1 MIDLEIK
8 SQLAKLLAT
17 EDLIV
22 ENSPTC
28 TTASFDVDGRVLT
41 LPIWKRA
48 SGIVYDLLV
57 GHEVGHALFTPNIDP
72 PEDVPIQ
79 FINVTEDVRIEK
91 LIKRKYPG
99 LNKTFYRGY
108 QEMVADNFFEV
119 DEDKIP
125 QMNLADRANLHFKG
139 GNFMCIPFLDEEKEI
154 LNLIAK
160 AETFDEACD
169 AARVLYEY
177 CKSEVQQQKQQPQ
190 QPNPE
195 GKKESTLSSG
205 TSDKTEESEEKSEQ
219 KEQQQELEVQTD
231 QALEQNLQQL
241 VEPTHRSS
249 IYAEIPDINLEDFVI
264 DNARVHKE
272 IGAYYA
278 EQLEPMFFEDAYGV
292 KQKTCADFSKVD
304 NDYKQF
310 KNSAQKE
317 VNYLVKEFECRKS
330 ADSYARSSVSRTG
343 VLECSKL
350 HAYKYEEDLFK
361 KISVTADGKNH
372 GLVFILDW
380 SGSMTHC
387 MMDTLRQLYNLI
399 WFCKKVQIPF
409 DVYAFTNSYRY
420 NHRPYG
426 TLPVHHHHAKEN
438 DLVVDEDFN
447 LLHFFSHKVKKA
459 ELDKQMSNIWRLA
472 YSFDHNVPYIA
483 PGPYFLS
490 GTPLNETVICLHKLL
505 PTFKKQNHVQ
515 KVHCVIL
522 TDGEAPPI
530 PVYKK
535 YYSEYKGK
543 AQMGTR
549 HLGPN
554 SYLRNRKTGHTYAMN
569 CSFYDFTTVLLEDLR
584 QTFSDVNLIGIR
596 IMSSRDMRQFI
607 SRYEGDASDSKMK
620 KARKDKSYA
629 VKGSGYH
636 QYFGIIMN
644 SLFNDTE
651 FEVQEDASKTQIK
664 SAFMKSLRSKS
675 LNKKVLNQ
683 FVELIA

>member
-22 ENSPTC
+22 ENSPNC

-41 LPIWKRA
+41 LPVWKRA
-48 SGIVYDLLV
+48 SGVVYDLLV
-57 GHEVGHALFTPNIDP
+57 GHEVGHALFTPNVDP
-72 PEDVPIQ
+72 PEDIPLQ

-99 LNKTFYRGY
+99 LSKTFYKGY
-108 QEMVADNFFEV
+108 QELVADNFFGV
-119 DEDKIP
+119 DDEELPI
-125 QMNLADRANLHFKG
+125 MNLADRANLYFKG
-139 GNFMCIPFLDEEKEI
+139 GSFMSIPFLDEEKEI
-154 LNLIAK
+154 LDVISK
-160 AETFDEACD
+160 AETFEEACN

-177 CKSEVQQQKQQPQ
+177 CKAEVTDKPKEREQQPQ
-190 QPNPE
+190 QGKQEGNSIPGSSEPSEDLEEPE
-195 GKKESTLSSG
+195 AKVQQR
-205 TSDKTEESEEKSEQ
+205 SDPQVKTDKALTENL
-219 KEQQQELEVQTD
+219 QELVDHKTRTS
-231 QALEQNLQQL
+231 L
-241 VEPTHRSS
+241 
-249 IYAEIPDINLEDFVI
+249 YAEVPDINLKDFVI

-272 IGAYYA
+272 IGAYFA

-292 KQKTCADFSKVD
+292 KQKACADFSKVD

-330 ADSYARSSVSRTG
+330 ADSYARSTSSRTG

-459 ELDKQMSNIWRLA
+459 ELDQQLKHIWRLGYA
-472 YSFDHNVPYIA
+472 FDHNVSYIA

-490 GTPLNETVICLHKLL
+490 GTPLNETIICLHKLL
-505 PTFKKQNHVQ
+505 PQFKKANHVQ

-522 TDGEAPPI
+522 TDGEAPPL

-549 HLGPN
+549 HLGAN
-554 SYLRNRKTGHTYAMN
+554 AYLRNRKTGHTYAIN
-569 CSFYDFTTVLLEDLR
+569 YSFHDFTTVLLDDLR
-584 QTFSDVNLIGIR
+584 QSFPDVNLIGIR
-596 IMSSRDMRQFI
+596 LMPSRDMRQFI
-607 SRYEGDASDSKMK
+607 TRYEDEATDTLMK
-620 KARKDKSYA
+620 KVRKDKSYA
-629 VKGSGYH
+629 VKGAGYH
-636 QYFGIIMN
+636 QYFGIITN

-651 FEVQEDASKTQIK
+651 FEVKEDASKTQIK

>member
-1 MIDLEIK
+1 
-8 SQLAKLLAT
+8 
-17 EDLIV
+17 
-22 ENSPTC
+22 
-28 TTASFDVDGRVLT
+28 
-41 LPIWKRA
+41 
-48 SGIVYDLLV
+48 
-57 GHEVGHALFTPNIDP
+57 
-72 PEDVPIQ
+72 
-79 FINVTEDVRIEK
+79 
-91 LIKRKYPG
+91 
-99 LNKTFYRGY
+99 
-108 QEMVADNFFEV
+108 
-119 DEDKIP
+119 
-125 QMNLADRANLHFKG
+125 
-139 GNFMCIPFLDEEKEI
+139 
-154 LNLIAK
+154 
-160 AETFDEACD
+160 
-169 AARVLYEY
+169 
-177 CKSEVQQQKQQPQ
+177 
-190 QPNPE
+190 
-195 GKKESTLSSG
+195 
-205 TSDKTEESEEKSEQ
+205 
-219 KEQQQELEVQTD
+219 
-231 QALEQNLQQL
+231 
-241 VEPTHRSS
+241 
-249 IYAEIPDINLEDFVI
+249 
-264 DNARVHKE
+264 
-272 IGAYYA
+272 
-278 EQLEPMFFEDAYGV
+278 
-292 KQKTCADFSKVD
+292 
-304 NDYKQF
+304 
-310 KNSAQKE
+310 

-459 ELDKQMSNIWRLA
+459 ELDQQLKHIWRLGYA
-472 YSFDHNVPYIA
+472 FDHNVSYIA

-490 GTPLNETVICLHKLL
+490 GTPLNETIICLHKLL
-505 PTFKKQNHVQ
+505 PQFKKANHVQ

-522 TDGEAPPI
+522 TDGEAPPL

-549 HLGPN
+549 HLGAN
-554 SYLRNRKTGHTYAMN
+554 AYLRNRKTGHTYAIN
-569 CSFYDFTTVLLEDLR
+569 YSFHDFTTVLLDDLR
-584 QTFSDVNLIGIR
+584 QSFPDVNLIGIR
-596 IMSSRDMRQFI
+596 LMPSRDMRQFI
-607 SRYEGDASDSKMK
+607 TRYEDEATDTLMK
-620 KARKDKSYA
+620 KVRKDKSYA
-629 VKGSGYH
+629 VKGAGYH
-636 QYFGIIMN
+636 QYFGIITN

-651 FEVQEDASKTQIK
+651 FEVKEDASKTQIK

>member
-22 ENSPTC
+22 ENSPNC

-41 LPIWKRA
+41 LPVWKRA
-48 SGIVYDLLV
+48 SGVVYDLLV
-57 GHEVGHALFTPNIDP
+57 GHEVGHALFTPNVDP
-72 PEDVPIQ
+72 PEDIPLQ
-79 FINVTEDVRIEK
+79 FVNVTEDVRIEK

-99 LNKTFYRGY
+99 LSKTFYKGY
-108 QEMVADNFFEV
+108 QELVADNFFGV
-119 DEDKIP
+119 DDEELPI
-125 QMNLADRANLHFKG
+125 MNLADRANLYFKG
-139 GNFMCIPFLDEEKEI
+139 GSFMSIPFLDEEKEI
-154 LNLIAK
+154 LDLISK
-160 AETFDEACD
+160 AETFEEACD

-177 CKSEVQQQKQQPQ
+177 CKAEVTDKPKEREQQPQ
-190 QPNPE
+190 QGKQEGNSIPGSSEPSEDLEEPE
-195 GKKESTLSSG
+195 AKVQQR
-205 TSDKTEESEEKSEQ
+205 SDPQVKTDKALTENL
-219 KEQQQELEVQTD
+219 QELVDHKTRTS
-231 QALEQNLQQL
+231 L
-241 VEPTHRSS
+241 
-249 IYAEIPDINLEDFVI
+249 YAEVPDINLKDFVI

-272 IGAYYA
+272 IGAYFA

-292 KQKTCADFSKVD
+292 KQKACADFSKVD

-459 ELDKQMSNIWRLA
+459 ELDQQLKHIWRLGYA
-472 YSFDHNVPYIA
+472 FDHNVSYIA

-490 GTPLNETVICLHKLL
+490 GTPLNETIICLHKLL
-505 PTFKKQNHVQ
+505 PQFKKANHVQ

-522 TDGEAPPI
+522 TDGEAPPL

-549 HLGPN
+549 HLGAN
-554 SYLRNRKTGHTYAMN
+554 AYLRNRKTGHTYAIN
-569 CSFYDFTTVLLEDLR
+569 YSFHDFTTVLLDDLR
-584 QTFSDVNLIGIR
+584 QSFPDVNLIGIR
-596 IMSSRDMRQFI
+596 LMPSRDMRQFI
-607 SRYEGDASDSKMK
+607 TRYEDEATDTLMK
-620 KARKDKSYA
+620 KVRKDKSYA
-629 VKGSGYH
+629 VKGAGYH
-636 QYFGIIMN
+636 QYFGIITN

-651 FEVQEDASKTQIK
+651 FEVKEDASKTQIK

>member
-22 ENSPTC
+22 ENSPNC

-41 LPIWKRA
+41 LPVWKRA
-48 SGIVYDLLV
+48 SGVVYDLLV
-57 GHEVGHALFTPNIDP
+57 GHEVGHALFTPNVDP
-72 PEDVPIQ
+72 PEDIPLQ

-99 LNKTFYRGY
+99 LSKTFYKGY
-108 QEMVADNFFEV
+108 QELVADNFFGV
-119 DEDKIP
+119 DDEELP
-125 QMNLADRANLHFKG
+125 TMNLADRANLYFKG
-139 GNFMCIPFLDEEKEI
+139 GSFMSIPFLDEEKEI
-154 LNLIAK
+154 LDLISK
-160 AETFDEACD
+160 AETFEEACD
-169 AARVLYEY
+169 AARILYEY
-177 CKSEVQQQKQQPQ
+177 CKAEVTDKPKEREQQPQ
-190 QPNPE
+190 QGKQEGNSIPGSSEPSEDLEEPE
-195 GKKESTLSSG
+195 AKVQQR
-205 TSDKTEESEEKSEQ
+205 SDPQVKTDKALTENL
-219 KEQQQELEVQTD
+219 QELVDHKTRTS
-231 QALEQNLQQL
+231 L
-241 VEPTHRSS
+241 
-249 IYAEIPDINLEDFVI
+249 YAEVPDINLKDFVI

-272 IGAYYA
+272 IGAYFA

-292 KQKTCADFSKVD
+292 KQKACADFSKVD

-330 ADSYARSSVSRTG
+330 ADSYSRSTSSRTG

-459 ELDKQMSNIWRLA
+459 ELDQQLKHIWRLGYA
-472 YSFDHNVPYIA
+472 FDHNVSYIA

-490 GTPLNETVICLHKLL
+490 GTPLNETIICLHKLL
-505 PTFKKQNHVQ
+505 PQFKKANHVQ

-522 TDGEAPPI
+522 TDGEAPPL

-549 HLGPN
+549 HLGAN
-554 SYLRNRKTGHTYAMN
+554 AYLRNRKTGHTYAIN
-569 CSFYDFTTVLLEDLR
+569 YSFHDFTTVLLDDLR
-584 QTFSDVNLIGIR
+584 QSFPDVNLIGIR
-596 IMSSRDMRQFI
+596 LMPSRDMRQFI
-607 SRYEGDASDSKMK
+607 TRYEDEATDTLMK
-620 KARKDKSYA
+620 KVRKDKSYA
-629 VKGSGYH
+629 VKGAGYH
-636 QYFGIIMN
+636 QYFGIITN

-651 FEVQEDASKTQIK
+651 FEVKEDASKTQIK

>member
-22 ENSPTC
+22 ENSPNC

-41 LPIWKRA
+41 LPVWKRA
-48 SGIVYDLLV
+48 SGVVYDLLV
-57 GHEVGHALFTPNIDP
+57 GHEVGHALFTPNVDP
-72 PEDVPIQ
+72 PEDIPLQ

-99 LNKTFYRGY
+99 LSKTFYKGY
-108 QEMVADNFFEV
+108 QELVADNFFGV
-119 DEDKIP
+119 DDEELPI
-125 QMNLADRANLHFKG
+125 MNLADRANLYFKG
-139 GNFMCIPFLDEEKEI
+139 GSFMSIPFLDEEKEI
-154 LNLIAK
+154 LDLISK
-160 AETFDEACD
+160 AETFEEACD

-177 CKSEVQQQKQQPQ
+177 CKAEVTDKPKEREQQPQ
-190 QPNPE
+190 QGKQEGNSIPGSSEPSEDLEEPE
-195 GKKESTLSSG
+195 AKVQQR
-205 TSDKTEESEEKSEQ
+205 SDPQVKTDKALTENL
-219 KEQQQELEVQTD
+219 QELVDHKTRTS
-231 QALEQNLQQL
+231 L
-241 VEPTHRSS
+241 
-249 IYAEIPDINLEDFVI
+249 YAEVPDINLKDFVI

-272 IGAYYA
+272 IGDYFA

-292 KQKTCADFSKVD
+292 KQKACADFSKVD

-343 VLECSKL
+343 VLDCSKL
-350 HAYKYEEDLFK
+350 HTYKYEEDLFK
-361 KISVTADGKNH
+361 KISVTTDGKNH

-459 ELDKQMSNIWRLA
+459 ELDQQLKHIWRLGYA
-472 YSFDHNVPYIA
+472 FDHNVSYIA

-490 GTPLNETVICLHKLL
+490 GTPLNETIICLHKLL
-505 PTFKKQNHVQ
+505 PQFKKANHVQ

-522 TDGEAPPI
+522 TDGEAPPL

-549 HLGPN
+549 HLGAN
-554 SYLRNRKTGHTYAMN
+554 AYLRNRKTGHTYAIN
-569 CSFYDFTTVLLEDLR
+569 YSFHDFTTVLLDDLR
-584 QTFSDVNLIGIR
+584 QSFPDVNLIGIR
-596 IMSSRDMRQFI
+596 LMPSRDMRQFI
-607 SRYEGDASDSKMK
+607 TRYENEATDTLMK
-620 KARKDKSYA
+620 KVRKDKSYA
-629 VKGSGYH
+629 VKGAGYH
-636 QYFGIIMN
+636 QYFGIITN

-651 FEVQEDASKTQIK
+651 FEVKEDASKTQIK

>member
-22 ENSPTC
+22 ENSPNC

-41 LPIWKRA
+41 LPVWKRA
-48 SGIVYDLLV
+48 SGVVYDLLV
-57 GHEVGHALFTPNIDP
+57 GHEVGHALFTPNVDP
-72 PEDVPIQ
+72 PEDIPLQ
-79 FINVTEDVRIEK
+79 FVNVTEDVRIEK

-99 LNKTFYRGY
+99 LSKTFYKGY
-108 QEMVADNFFEV
+108 QELVADNFFGV
-119 DEDKIP
+119 DDEELP
-125 QMNLADRANLHFKG
+125 TMNLADRANLYFKG
-139 GNFMCIPFLDEEKEI
+139 GSFMSIPFLDEEKEI
-154 LNLIAK
+154 LDLISK
-160 AETFDEACD
+160 AETFEEACD

-177 CKSEVQQQKQQPQ
+177 CKAEVTDKPKEREQQPQ
-190 QPNPE
+190 QGKQEGNSIPGSTEPSEDLEEPE
-195 GKKESTLSSG
+195 AKVQQR
-205 TSDKTEESEEKSEQ
+205 SDPQVKTDKALTENL
-219 KEQQQELEVQTD
+219 QELVDHKTRTS
-231 QALEQNLQQL
+231 L
-241 VEPTHRSS
+241 
-249 IYAEIPDINLEDFVI
+249 YAEVPDINLKDFVI

-272 IGAYYA
+272 IGAYFA

-292 KQKTCADFSKVD
+292 KQKACADFSKVD

-330 ADSYARSSVSRTG
+330 ADSYSRSTSSRTG

-459 ELDKQMSNIWRLA
+459 ELDQQLKHIWRLGYA
-472 YSFDHNVPYIA
+472 FDHNVSYIA

-490 GTPLNETVICLHKLL
+490 GTPLNETIICLHKLL
-505 PTFKKQNHVQ
+505 PQFKKANHVQ

-522 TDGEAPPI
+522 TDGEAPPL

-549 HLGPN
+549 HLGAN
-554 SYLRNRKTGHTYAMN
+554 AYLRNRKTGHTYAIN
-569 CSFYDFTTVLLEDLR
+569 YSFHDFTTVLLDDLR
-584 QTFSDVNLIGIR
+584 QSFPDVNLIGIR
-596 IMSSRDMRQFI
+596 LMPSRDMRQFI
-607 SRYEGDASDSKMK
+607 TRYEDEATDTLMK
-620 KARKDKSYA
+620 KVRKDKSYA
-629 VKGSGYH
+629 VKGAGYH
-636 QYFGIIMN
+636 QYFGIITN

-651 FEVQEDASKTQIK
+651 FEVKEDASKTQIK

>member
-22 ENSPTC
+22 ENSPNC

-41 LPIWKRA
+41 LPVWKRA
-48 SGIVYDLLV
+48 SGVVYDLLV
-57 GHEVGHALFTPNIDP
+57 GHEVGHALFTPNVDP
-72 PEDVPIQ
+72 PEDIPLQ
-79 FINVTEDVRIEK
+79 FVNVTEDVRIEK

-99 LNKTFYRGY
+99 LSKTFYKGY
-108 QEMVADNFFEV
+108 QELVADNFFGV
-119 DEDKIP
+119 DDEELPI
-125 QMNLADRANLHFKG
+125 MNLADRANLYFKG
-139 GNFMCIPFLDEEKEI
+139 GSFMSIPFLDEEKEI
-154 LNLIAK
+154 LDLISK
-160 AETFDEACD
+160 AETFEEACN

-177 CKSEVQQQKQQPQ
+177 CKAEVTDKPKEREQQPQ
-190 QPNPE
+190 QGKQEGNSIPGSSEPSEDLEEPE
-195 GKKESTLSSG
+195 AKVQQR
-205 TSDKTEESEEKSEQ
+205 SDPQVKTDKALTENL
-219 KEQQQELEVQTD
+219 QELVDHKTRTS
-231 QALEQNLQQL
+231 L
-241 VEPTHRSS
+241 
-249 IYAEIPDINLEDFVI
+249 YAEVPDINLKDFVI

-272 IGAYYA
+272 IGAYFA

-292 KQKTCADFSKVD
+292 KQKACADFSKVD

-343 VLECSKL
+343 VLDCSKL
-350 HAYKYEEDLFK
+350 HTYKYEEDLFK
-361 KISVTADGKNH
+361 KISVTTDGKNH

-505 PTFKKQNHVQ
+505 PAFKKQNHVQ

>member
-22 ENSPTC
+22 ENSPNC

-41 LPIWKRA
+41 LPVWKRA
-48 SGIVYDLLV
+48 SGVVYDLLV
-57 GHEVGHALFTPNIDP
+57 GHEVGHALFTPNVDP
-72 PEDVPIQ
+72 PEDIPLQ

-99 LNKTFYRGY
+99 LSKTFYKGY
-108 QEMVADNFFEV
+108 QELVADNFFGV
-119 DEDKIP
+119 DDEELPI
-125 QMNLADRANLHFKG
+125 MNLADRANLYFKG
-139 GNFMCIPFLDEEKEI
+139 GSFMSIPFLDEEKEI
-154 LNLIAK
+154 LDLISK
-160 AETFDEACD
+160 AETFEEACD

-177 CKSEVQQQKQQPQ
+177 CKAEVTDKPKEREQQPQ
-190 QPNPE
+190 QGKQEGNSIPGSSEPSEDLEEPE
-195 GKKESTLSSG
+195 AKVQQR
-205 TSDKTEESEEKSEQ
+205 SDPQVKTDKALTENL
-219 KEQQQELEVQTD
+219 QELVDHKTRTS
-231 QALEQNLQQL
+231 L
-241 VEPTHRSS
+241 
-249 IYAEIPDINLEDFVI
+249 YAEVPDINLKDFVI

-272 IGAYYA
+272 IGAYFA

-292 KQKTCADFSKVD
+292 KQKACADFSKVD

-426 TLPVHHHHAKEN
+426 TLPVHHHNAKEN

-459 ELDKQMSNIWRLA
+459 ELDQQLKHIWRLGYA
-472 YSFDHNVPYIA
+472 FDHNVSYIA

-490 GTPLNETVICLHKLL
+490 GTPLNETIICLHKLL
-505 PTFKKQNHVQ
+505 PQFKKANHVQ

-522 TDGEAPPI
+522 TDGEAPPL

-549 HLGPN
+549 HLGAN
-554 SYLRNRKTGHTYAMN
+554 AYLRNRKTGHTYAIN
-569 CSFYDFTTVLLEDLR
+569 YSFHDFTTVLLDDLR
-584 QTFSDVNLIGIR
+584 QSFPDVNLIGIR
-596 IMSSRDMRQFI
+596 LMPSRDMRQFI
-607 SRYEGDASDSKMK
+607 TRYEDEATDTLMK
-620 KARKDKSYA
+620 KVRKDKSYA
-629 VKGSGYH
+629 VKGAGYH
-636 QYFGIIMN
+636 QYFGIITN

-651 FEVQEDASKTQIK
+651 FEVKEDASKTQIK